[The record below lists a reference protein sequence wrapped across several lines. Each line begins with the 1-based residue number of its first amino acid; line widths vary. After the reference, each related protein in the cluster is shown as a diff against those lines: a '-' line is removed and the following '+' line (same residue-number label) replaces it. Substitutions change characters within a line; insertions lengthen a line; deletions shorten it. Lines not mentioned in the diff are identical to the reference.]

1 MIIILLF
8 AKLVIYYYIMK
19 NSNEKIDLLS
29 PGKRKAQLKSL
40 DEAARLVLTGIF
52 GENRMSDRVLA
63 AYFREKRCCGSRDR
77 ALISETIYS
86 TLRYWGF
93 LRKYLPAERCAD
105 LESGK
110 VRFSQNQLGALLC
123 ASAFIAGNMESAAVL
138 QENLLLPR
146 LPAAAGS
153 PVRRARQLLDYF
165 GVPHVAISE
174 RDMVPQ
180 WILSAL
186 PPEMEEAPFLE
197 ALMLR
202 PPMWIR
208 FQCLNDEEKSAALK
222 ELSDNGAEVT
232 LHETMP
238 DAAMVRAKINLCTL
252 EAYRSGKFEI
262 QDLGS
267 QCVGAVCAPRSG
279 ERWLDACAGAGGKSL
294 QLASLMKRKGCVTA
308 GDLRTY
314 KLEELRKRA
323 RRAGFPNIMTKDNS
337 ALLRRPKH
345 PYDGVRVDAPCSCA
359 GVWRRNPGS
368 QWQLKES
375 EVAALAAEQLQIL
388 QDYAAAVRPG
398 GVLVYATCSLFDQE
412 NSGVVRQ
419 FLAENRESF
428 KLDPFTHPLTGDVM
442 PGMVR
447 IDGYKFDCDTL
458 FAARL
463 RKVK

>member
-1 MIIILLF
+1 MIMILLLG
-8 AKLVIYYYIMK
+8 KMVIYYYIMK
-19 NSNEKIDLLS
+19 KESEKIDLLS

-40 DEAARLVLTGIF
+40 DEAARLVLSGIF

-93 LRKYLPAERCAD
+93 LRKYLPQERRDD
-105 LESGK
+105 LEFGK

-123 ASAFIAGNMESAAVL
+123 AAAFIAGNQDSAAVL
-138 QENLLLPR
+138 QENLLLPK
-146 LPAAAGS
+146 LPAAAGT
-153 PVRRARQLLDYF
+153 PVRRARQLSDYF
-165 GVPHVAISE
+165 GVPHIAISE
-174 RDMVPQ
+174 KDMVPQ
-180 WILSAL
+180 WVLSAL
-186 PPEMEEAPFLE
+186 PPEMDAAAFLD

-208 FQCLNDEEKSAALK
+208 FQCVSGEEKSAALS
-222 ELSDNGAEVT
+222 ELSACGAEVV
-232 LHETMP
+232 LHERMP

-294 QLASLMKRKGCVTA
+294 QLAAMMRRKGSVTA
-308 GDLRTY
+308 GDVRIY

-323 RRAGFPNIMTKDNS
+323 RRAGFPNIMTKENS
-337 ALLRRPKH
+337 AALRRPKH
-345 PYDGVRVDAPCSCA
+345 PYDGVLVDAPCSCA

-375 EVAALAAEQLQIL
+375 EVAELAAEQLQIL
-388 QDYAAAVRPG
+388 QDYAAAVRTG
-398 GVLVYATCSLFDQE
+398 GVLVYATCSLFDLE
-412 NSGVVRQ
+412 NSGVVRK
-419 FLAENRESF
+419 FLAENENF
-428 KLDPFTHPLTGDVM
+428 KLDPFEHPLTGEVM
-442 PGMVR
+442 PGMMRV
-447 IDGYKFDCDTL
+447 DGYKFDCDTL

-463 RKVK
+463 RRVK